1 MNLNT
6 IRVIK
11 IKHDHIDW
19 YDVDLVI
26 NAWVWR
32 RSKDQSVN
40 VLKVGESTYDQI

>member
-26 NAWVWR
+26 NAFAWR
-32 RSKDQSVN
+32 RSDQSVN
-40 VLKVGESTYDQI
+40 VLKVAESIQDQI